1 MCRLKITDN
10 RQMVGKSVIPL
21 RICQDLGQSSEFPLL
36 KLVKSETPP
45 GVLGSVGSAH
55 ATQVRRHS

>member
-21 RICQDLGQSSEFPLL
+21 HICQDLGQGSGFPLL
-36 KLVKSETPP
+36 KPVKSEIPP
-45 GVLGSVGSAH
+45 GVLGSASSAH
-55 ATQVRRHS
+55 AVQVMRHS